1 MLSPLWMFP
10 ALIAAILTGFPVAL
24 AMLALAVL
32 FGIQSFGAEGLLHQF
47 IQKIEET
54 ATAQVLAA
62 VPLFIFMGAM
72 FEQSGIAGRL
82 FDTIQLWI
90 RRLPGGLAVGTVLMC
105 VIFAATSGVVG
116 ATETVVGLLAIPA
129 MLRYGYNKGLIS
141 GTICAGGSL
150 GTIIPPSILAV
161 VIGPTA
167 QADVGKVLLGMFI
180 PGLLLAL
187 SYIVYI
193 VIRCIIRPQ
202 DGPRVLLVEDEP
214 ALGEKL
220 ALTARV
226 LVPPL
231 VVIIAVLGSMMAG
244 IATPTEAAATGALGT
259 VMLAI
264 AYRRFS
270 WPVLVDSTMRTVRIT
285 AMILTIVACGQMF
298 AAVFVGSGGLQ
309 ILQDFLLGFGVGK
322 HGLLFLVMLIVFIA
336 GFMLEPLVIILMVVP
351 ITTPLIVSAGFEKEW
366 FCVLFL
372 VMLQT
377 GYLTPP
383 MAPSIFYLRG
393 IAPPEITLR
402 HMYSG
407 IWPFIALQLSV
418 VFILVLF
425 PPVVTWLPNALLTG
439 VR

>member
-1 MLSPLWMFP
+1 MFP
-10 ALIAAILTGFPVAL
+10 ALLVAILTGFPVAL
-24 AMLALAVL
+24 AMLSLAVI
-32 FGIQSFGAEGLLHQF
+32 FGLHSFGLEGLLHQC

-72 FEQSGIAGRL
+72 FEQSGIANRL
-82 FDTIQLWI
+82 FDAIQMWI
-90 RRLPGGLAVGTVLMC
+90 RRLPGGMAVGTIVMC

-116 ATETVVGLLAIPA
+116 ATETVVGLLAIPP

-141 GTICAGGSL
+141 GVICAGGAL
-150 GTIIPPSILAV
+150 GTIIPPSVLAV

-167 QADVGKVLLGMFI
+167 QADVGKILLGMFI
-180 PGLLLAL
+180 PGFMLAG
-187 SYIVYI
+187 SYVVYI
-193 VIRCIIRPQ
+193 VIRCLLRPQ
-202 DGPRVLLVEDEP
+202 DGPRVLLMDEEP
-214 ALGEKL
+214 TLGQKL
-220 ALTARV
+220 RLTGAV

-231 VVIIAVLGSMMAG
+231 VVIVAVLGSMIAG
-244 IATPTEAAATGALGT
+244 IATPTEASATGALGT

-264 AYRRFS
+264 IYRRFS
-270 WPVLVDSTMRTVRIT
+270 WAVLVDATMRTVRIT

-309 ILQDFLLGFGVGK
+309 LVQDFLLAGGVGRYS
-322 HGLLFLVMLIVFIA
+322 LLFAVMIIVFIA
-336 GFMLEPLVIILMVVP
+336 GFMLEPLVIILMVAP
-351 ITTPLIVSAGFEKEW
+351 IVTPLIVNAGFDREW

-393 IAPPEITLR
+393 IAPPEIKLH
-402 HMYSG
+402 HMYAG
-407 IWPFIALQLSV
+407 IWPFIALQLFV
-418 VFILVLF
+418 VSLLVWQPAF
-425 PPVVTWLPNALLTG
+425 VTWLPDL
-439 VR
+439 VRAAGR

>member
-1 MLSPLWMFP
+1 MSPLWMFP

-24 AMLALAVL
+24 TMMSLAVI
-32 FGIQSFGAEGLLHQF
+32 FGLSSFGAEGLLYQF
-47 IQKIEET
+47 IQKIEEV

-72 FEQSGIAGRL
+72 FEQSGIASRL
-82 FDTIQLWI
+82 FDAIHMWT
-90 RRLPGGLAVGTVLMC
+90 RRIPGGLAVGTVIMC

-116 ATETVVGLLAIPA
+116 ATETVVGLLAIPP
-129 MLRYGYNKGLIS
+129 MLRYNYSKPLIC

-150 GTIIPPSILAV
+150 GTIIPPSVLAV

-167 QADVGKVLLGMFI
+167 NASVGNILLGMFI
-180 PGLLLAL
+180 PGFMLAIAYII
-187 SYIVYI
+187 YIVT
-193 VIRCIIRPQ
+193 VCIIWPHM
-202 DGPRVLLVEDEP
+202 GPRVATTEKDPPL
-214 ALGEKL
+214 AEKL
-220 ALTARV
+220 ALTAKV
-226 LVPPL
+226 LVPPV
-231 VVIIAVLGSMMAG
+231 VVIIFVLGSMMAG
-244 IATPTEAAATGALGT
+244 IATPTEAAAAGALGT
-259 VMLAI
+259 ILLAL
-264 AYRRFS
+264 AYGKLS

-322 HGLLFLVMLIVFIA
+322 YALLSVVMFIVFIA

-351 ITTPLIVSAGFEKEW
+351 ITAPLITAVGFDLVW

-402 HMYSG
+402 DMYIG
-407 IWPFIALQLSV
+407 IWPFIALQLV
-418 VFILVLF
+418 VVLLLVLY
-425 PPVVTWLPNALLTG
+425 PPLVTWLPNAVLTG
-439 VR
+439 AR